1 MRKKVGLFQ
10 EGGLFGKQLGLNL
23 ERKGAFKEFGL
34 IFRKVVFE
42 GRAWFIILGK
52 VLSLNSSLR

>member
-1 MRKKVGLFQ
+1 MRKRASLFQ
-10 EGGLFGKQLGLNL
+10 EGGLFGKQLDLNL